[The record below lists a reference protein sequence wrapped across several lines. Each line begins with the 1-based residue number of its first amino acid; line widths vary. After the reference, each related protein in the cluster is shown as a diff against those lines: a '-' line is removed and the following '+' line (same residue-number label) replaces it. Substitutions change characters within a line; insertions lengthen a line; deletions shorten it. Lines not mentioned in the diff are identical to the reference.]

1 MDTVTL
7 LVLFLVPMV
16 VILWSVLNHPLAGT
30 LVGSVLAT
38 PPLLGIVNLQDWAM
52 LALGAGLVC
61 LAVWLLYL
69 WHLFFYPTLYGY
81 RR

>member
-1 MDTVTL
+1 MNTL
-7 LVLFLVPMV
+7 MLLLLSLVPVV
-16 VILWSVLNHPLAGT
+16 VILWSLLNHPLAGA

-38 PPLLGIVNLQDWAM
+38 PPLLGFVNLQDWVM

-69 WHLFFYPTLYGY
+69 WHLFLYPTLYGY